1 MINNV
6 TLTGRLTKAINLKYT
21 QSGKAIGSFTLAVNR
36 NYKDANGNKQVD
48 FIRCLAWGKVGELL
62 DQYCGKGSLIGIV
75 GQIQTRSYEND
86 QNQKVYLTEV
96 NVREI
101 TFLETRKESQE
112 TSEQGNMTNPQ
123 EILDDDLPF

>member
-75 GQIQTRSYEND
+75 GQIQTRNYEND
-86 QNQKVYLTEV
+86 QNQKIYLTEV

-112 TSEQGNMTNPQ
+112 TSEQGNMNNPQ

>member
-1 MINNV
+1 MINNI

>member
-6 TLTGRLTKAINLKYT
+6 TLTGRLTKDINLKYT

-112 TSEQGNMTNPQ
+112 TSEQGNTTNPQ

>member
-6 TLTGRLTKAINLKYT
+6 TLTGRLTKDVELKYT
-21 QSGKAIGSFTLAVNR
+21 QSEKAVAAFVLAVDR
-36 NYKDANGNKQVD
+36 NYKDANGNKQTD
-48 FIRCLAWGKVGELL
+48 FIRCLAWGKIAELL

-75 GQIQTRSYEND
+75 GQIQTRNYEND
-86 QNQKVYLTEV
+86 QNKKVYVTEV
-96 NVREI
+96 NVREL

-112 TSEQGNMTNPQ
+112 TGKQGNMTNPQ

>member
-96 NVREI
+96 NVREL
-101 TFLETRKESQE
+101 TFLETRKENQE

>member
-6 TLTGRLTKAINLKYT
+6 TLTGRLTKDINLKYT

-96 NVREI
+96 NVREL

>member
-96 NVREI
+96 NVREL

>member
-75 GQIQTRSYEND
+75 GQIQTRNYEND

-112 TSEQGNMTNPQ
+112 TSEQGNTTNPQ

>member
-96 NVREI
+96 NVREL

-112 TSEQGNMTNPQ
+112 TSEQGNMNNPQ

>member
-1 MINNV
+1 M
-6 TLTGRLTKAINLKYT
+6 
-21 QSGKAIGSFTLAVNR
+21 
-36 NYKDANGNKQVD
+36 
-48 FIRCLAWGKVGELL
+48 
-62 DQYCGKGSLIGIV
+62 

-112 TSEQGNMTNPQ
+112 TSEQGNTTNPQ

>member
-112 TSEQGNMTNPQ
+112 TSEQGNTTNPQ

>member
-62 DQYCGKGSLIGIV
+62 DQYCDKGSLIGIV

-96 NVREI
+96 NVREL

-112 TSEQGNMTNPQ
+112 TSEQGNMNNPQ